1 LIVLCSVCFVP
12 RNDDISYKLNVFKQL
27 LSRFILIF
35 RLKKKEQNPKATH
48 PLIFREILS
57 VTMIL
62 FAIIDILGAI
72 PVIIQ
77 VRQRVGHIE
86 SEKASIA
93 VLVLMIVFLFVGDE
107 LLGIIGLDISSF
119 AIAGS
124 LVIFIIAMEMI
135 LGVDFFKEEIPTSAS
150 IVPLAFPL
158 IAGAGTMT
166 TLLSL
171 KSQYQTQNIIVGI
184 VINTL
189 FVYLVLKNVKWIE
202 KLLGPVGLAI
212 LRKSFGIILLAIA
225 IKLFRSN
232 THL

>member
-1 LIVLCSVCFVP
+1 M
-12 RNDDISYKLNVFKQL
+12 
-27 LSRFILIF
+27 
-35 RLKKKEQNPKATH
+35 H
-48 PLIFREILS
+48 PLIFREVLS

-72 PVIIQ
+72 PVIIEM
-77 VRQRVGHIE
+77 RQRAGHIE
-86 SEKASIA
+86 SEKASLA
-93 VLVLMIVFLFVGDE
+93 VLVLMVVFLFVGDE
-107 LLGIIGLDISSF
+107 LLSVIGLDVSSF

-135 LGVDFFKEEIPTSAS
+135 LGITFFKEEMPETVS

-171 KSQYQTQNIIVGI
+171 KTQYQTQNIVVGI
-184 VINTL
+184 IINTM

-202 KLLGPVGLAI
+202 KLLGKIGLNI
-212 LRKSFGIILLAIA
+212 LRKAFGIILLAIA

>member
-1 LIVLCSVCFVP
+1 MHPFVL
-12 RNDDISYKLNVFKQL
+12 
-27 LSRFILIF
+27 
-35 RLKKKEQNPKATH
+35 KE
-48 PLIFREILS
+48 IIS

-72 PVIIQ
+72 PVIIEM
-77 VRQRVGHIE
+77 RQRAGHIQ
-86 SEKASIA
+86 SEKASVA
-93 VLVLMIVFLFVGDE
+93 VLILMIGFLFAGNE
-107 LLGIIGLDISSF
+107 LLDIIGLDIQSF

-124 LVIFIIAMEMI
+124 LVIFFIAMEMI
-135 LGVDFFKEEIPTSAS
+135 LGIKVFHEEMPEAVS

-171 KSQYQTQNIIVGI
+171 KSQYQTQNILVGI
-184 VINTL
+184 VLNTM
-189 FVYLVLKNVKWIE
+189 FVYLVLKNVKWLE
-202 KLLGPVGLAI
+202 KLFGATGLSI
-212 LRKSFGIILLAIA
+212 LRKAFGIILLAIA

>member
-1 LIVLCSVCFVP
+1 
-12 RNDDISYKLNVFKQL
+12 
-27 LSRFILIF
+27 
-35 RLKKKEQNPKATH
+35 
-48 PLIFREILS
+48 
-57 VTMIL
+57 MIL

-72 PVIIQ
+72 PVIIEM
-77 VRQRVGHIE
+77 RHRAGHIE
-86 SEKASIA
+86 SEKASVV
-93 VLVLMIVFLFVGDE
+93 VLVLMIVFLLVGDK
-107 LLGIIGLDISSF
+107 LLDIIGLDVASF

-135 LGVDFFKEEIPTSAS
+135 LGINLFKADDMPQTAS

-171 KSQYQTQNIIVGI
+171 KSQYQTQDIMVGI

-189 FVYLVLKNVKWIE
+189 FVYLVLKNVQWLE
-202 KLLGPVGLAI
+202 KLFGKTGINI
-212 LRKSFGIILLAIA
+212 LRKAFGVILLAIA

>member
-1 LIVLCSVCFVP
+1 MHPFVL
-12 RNDDISYKLNVFKQL
+12 
-27 LSRFILIF
+27 
-35 RLKKKEQNPKATH
+35 KE
-48 PLIFREILS
+48 IIS

-72 PVIIQ
+72 PVIIEL
-77 VRQRVGHIE
+77 RQRAGHIQ
-86 SEKASIA
+86 SEKASVA
-93 VLVLMIVFLFVGDE
+93 VLILMVGFLFAGNE
-107 LLGIIGLDISSF
+107 LLDIIGLDIPSF

-124 LVIFIIAMEMI
+124 FVIFFIAMEMI
-135 LGVDFFKEEIPTSAS
+135 LGITFFKEDMPESVS

-171 KSQYQTQNIIVGI
+171 KSQYQTQNILVGI
-184 VINTL
+184 VLNTL
-189 FVYLVLKNVKWIE
+189 FVYLVLKNVKWLE
-202 KLLGPVGLAI
+202 RLFGKTGLSI
-212 LRKSFGIILLAIA
+212 LRKAFGVILLAIA

>member
-1 LIVLCSVCFVP
+1 MNP
-12 RNDDISYKLNVFKQL
+12 
-27 LSRFILIF
+27 FIL
-35 RLKKKEQNPKATH
+35 KE
-48 PLIFREILS
+48 IIS

-72 PVIIQ
+72 PVIIEM
-77 VRQRVGHIE
+77 RQRAGHIQ

-93 VLVLMIVFLFVGDE
+93 VLILMVGFLFAGNG
-107 LLGIIGLDISSF
+107 LLDIIGLDIQSF

-124 LVIFIIAMEMI
+124 LVIFFIAMEMI
-135 LGVDFFKEEIPTSAS
+135 LGIKVFKEEVPETVS

-171 KSQYQTQNIIVGI
+171 KSQYQTQNILVGI
-184 VINTL
+184 VLNTL
-189 FVYLVLKNVKWIE
+189 FVYLVLKNVGFIE
-202 KLLGPVGLAI
+202 RLLGKTGLNI
-212 LRKSFGIILLAIA
+212 LRKAFGVILLAIA

>member
-1 LIVLCSVCFVP
+1 MFTLDP
-12 RNDDISYKLNVFKQL
+12 RQ
-27 LSRFILIF
+27 
-35 RLKKKEQNPKATH
+35 
-48 PLIFREILS
+48 ILS

-72 PVIIQ
+72 PIIIEM
-77 VRQRVGHIE
+77 RQRAGHIE
-86 SEKASIA
+86 SEKASLV
-93 VLVLMIVFLFVGDE
+93 VLILMVIFLFVGDE
-107 LLGIIGLDISSF
+107 LLKIIGLDVASF

-135 LGVDFFKEEIPTSAS
+135 LGIKFFKEEMPETVS
-150 IVPLAFPL
+150 IIPLAFPL

-171 KSQYQTQNIIVGI
+171 KSQYQTQNILVGI
-184 VINTL
+184 ILNTL
-189 FVYLVLKNVKWIE
+189 FVYLVLKNVKWLEHLIG
-202 KLLGPVGLAI
+202 KTGINI
-212 LRKSFGIILLAIA
+212 LRKAFGIILLAIA

>member
-1 LIVLCSVCFVP
+1 MPHL
-12 RNDDISYKLNVFKQL
+12 VFK
-27 LSRFILIF
+27 
-35 RLKKKEQNPKATH
+35 EV
-48 PLIFREILS
+48 LS

-77 VRQRVGHIE
+77 LRQRAGHIE

-93 VLVLMIVFLFVGDE
+93 VLILMVSFLFVGEE
-107 LLGIIGLDISSF
+107 LLSVIGLDISSF

-124 LVIFIIAMEMI
+124 IVIFIIALEMV
-135 LGVDFFKEEIPTSAS
+135 LGVDLFREEAPEAVS

-171 KSQYQTQNIIVGI
+171 KSQYQTENIIVGI
-184 VINTL
+184 VLNTL
-189 FVYLVLKNVKWIE
+189 FVFLVLKNVQRLE
-202 KLLGPVGLAI
+202 KLFGKTGLHI
-212 LRKSFGIILLAIA
+212 LRKAFGVILLAIA

-232 THL
+232 SGL